1 MVAKKYFRNKDLA
14 EGEILLYSLKST
26 AKPIVEASSEE
37 EYECKC
43 AVVGVSEDE
52 VLRCSLSECYDIAHK
67 INPWMIPSIFIE
79 DTQMRPPVGFK
90 TVFIDLKKQEHG
102 H

>member
-1 MVAKKYFRNKDLA
+1 MAAKKYFRNKYLA

-52 VLRCSLSECYDIAHK
+52 VLRCSLSECYDKANKIVHQLKQYDRIYMQDEQISNWHK
-67 INPWMIPSIFIE
+67 GLF
-79 DTQMRPPVGFK
+79 G
-90 TVFIDLKKQEHG
+90 KQV
-102 H
+102 

>member
-14 EGEILLYSLKST
+14 EGKILLYSLKST

-43 AVVGVSEDE
+43 AVVDVSEYNFH
-52 VLRCSLSECYDIAHK
+52 RK
-67 INPWMIPSIFIE
+67 
-79 DTQMRPPVGFK
+79 
-90 TVFIDLKKQEHG
+90 
-102 H
+102 